1 MLGEERINFK
11 EERKNF
17 NEKKI
22 IFNEEKGAMPKA
34 GNGWILYTRQ
44 ESIRNRHYIDLYR
57 RAGEIYGITMALGIY
72 QPGGLLD
79 QNAGSWFEKLLSQA
93 RPAFVINRTRDYLLA
108 KAFEL
113 HGVPVYNHSLVAE
126 LGNDKAKAYR
136 FMQQRGI
143 PMMRT
148 VYGLETPRQFPV
160 VVKST
165 GGHGGTEVFYIPGKR
180 EWQEWK
186 QDQCRQG
193 EDYIVQQTASDLGRD
208 LRVYIVGNQITA
220 AILRT
225 SDSDFRSNYCLG
237 GKEELYELSDAQ
249 KKLVRA
255 VAAPLDIG
263 MAGID
268 FIFHHGQM
276 MFNEI
281 EDMAGARG
289 LYELSDYDIA
299 QDYMRYIHNEMSRLV

>member
-1 MLGEERINFK
+1 MLGVGKIVFDEEGTI
-11 EERKNF
+11 
-17 NEKKI
+17 
-22 IFNEEKGAMPKA
+22 PV

-57 RAGEIYGITMALGIY
+57 KAGEIYGIALTLGIY
-72 QPGGLLD
+72 QPGSFPD
-79 QNAGSWFEKLLSQA
+79 QNAGSWLKKLLDQA
-93 RPAFVINRTRDYLLA
+93 KPAFVINRTRDYLLA
-108 KAFEL
+108 RALEA

-143 PMMRT
+143 PMMPT
-148 VYGLETPRQFPV
+148 FYGLEVPRQFPV
-160 VVKST
+160 VVKSAD
-165 GGHGGTEVFYIPGKR
+165 GHGGTEVFYIPGVH

-186 QDQCRQG
+186 QERSRPDQ
-193 EDYIVQQTASDLGRD
+193 DYIVQQPASDLGRD
-208 LRVYIVGNQITA
+208 LRVYIVGNRITA

-237 GKEELYELSDAQ
+237 GKEELYELSGAQ
-249 KKLVRA
+249 KELVRA

-263 MAGID
+263 MAGVD
-268 FIFHHGQM
+268 FIFHHGHM

-299 QDYMRYIHNEMSRLV
+299 LDYIGYIRKEMSGFAKS